1 MAAAKTRSSKGSSR
15 SSSSRSSSSSRARS
29 GTSKTG
35 KTTTDHETIRQ
46 WVEERGGSPACVK
59 GTGGGGDTGMLRIDF
74 PGYSGATS
82 LKHIDWGDW
91 FEKFDEKDLAF
102 LYQDRTPNGR
112 KSNFNKLIDR
122 SAKSS
127 SRKSHGR
134 GAR

>member
-1 MAAAKTRSSKGSSR
+1 MATKTKSR
-15 SSSSRSSSSSRARS
+15 SSSSRSSNRKGA
-29 GTSKTG
+29 G
-35 KTTTDHETIRQ
+35 KTTTSHETIRQ
-46 WVEERGGSPACVK
+46 WVEDRGGKPACVK

-82 LKHIDWGDW
+82 LKRIDWDEW

-102 LYQDRTPNGR
+102 LYQDRTASGR
-112 KSNFNKLIDR
+112 RSNFNKLIDR